1 MDEQNNP
8 GSGDS
13 LTARPREGNKVLDAF
28 SRHVIKWLNVSAKS
42 FQLSKASFP
51 STRPKD
57 CTPNPKPPQSSYS
70 SLQAL
75 YSVLRWAH
83 FVSKA
88 HRVTA
93 EWCLDGYNPTNG
105 AVVAN

>member
-1 MDEQNNP
+1 MMLPNLF
-8 GSGDS
+8 SGLSDIEYKD
-13 LTARPREGNKVLDAF
+13 TVLA
-28 SRHVIKWLNVSAKS
+28 HV
-42 FQLSKASFP
+42 P
-51 STRPKD
+51 SHH
-57 CTPNPKPPQSSYS
+57 
-70 SLQAL
+70 QAL